1 MEYVETMGQELQTLF
16 ERWRAFDQVACDA
29 AGTPD
34 YSPTA
39 MQRQLSGLAALREQV
54 RLDTHAW
61 PLQDQVDYRIVHA
74 EMCALDFHLRV
85 LQPWA
90 RDPAFYRSLWTA
102 QSDTPD
108 HEGPTHQ
115 AMVEL
120 WAYQFPLA
128 QQDQTRLAAELST
141 IAPLLRQARENLI
154 GDARDLWLGG
164 ISTLRG
170 QLADLDALARRVD
183 GASAGLAQAVAS
195 AREATRDFIAW
206 LQEQAP
212 RKTGPSGVGKPHY
225 NWYLRHVHLLPF
237 SWDDE
242 VALHRRELARAHASL
257 RLEEHRNRH
266 LPALAAP
273 ANALEYAHRADA
285 GVTRYMQFLR
295 EHDILPMRDYLE
307 PALRAQTGSFVPEE
321 TRHFFA
327 IARHLEPMTLWTH
340 WYHWFE
346 VAQAQ
351 HEPHA
356 RPVRRAALHYN
367 LFAYR
372 SEGLATAMEEM
383 MLHAGLYDHNPR
395 AREIVWVMLAQRAAR
410 GLAALYAQANMVTMQ
425 EAQDFHVRHTPR
437 GWMRADLPLVQF
449 EQHLYLRQ
457 PGYGTSYV
465 AGKAMVEQMLGEFA
479 QQRGDTFRLSDFF
492 AGINAI
498 GIIPASLV
506 RWELTGQDD
515 GLFFSAPTQTHSGTP

>member
-1 MEYVETMGQELQTLF
+1 MDKQLHALF
-16 ERWRAFDQVACDA
+16 ERWRRLEQVPRDD

-34 YSPTA
+34 YGAAA
-39 MQRQLSGLAALREQV
+39 MRGQLSALTLLREQWQIDT
-54 RLDTHAW
+54 RLW
-61 PLQDQVDYRIVHA
+61 PLQDQVDYRIIHA

-85 LQPWA
+85 LQPWS
-90 RDPAFYRSLWTA
+90 RDPAFYRSVWPA

-115 AMVEL
+115 APVEL
-120 WAYQFPLA
+120 WACQFPLSR
-128 QQDQTRLAAELST
+128 QDQARLATELST
-141 IAPLLRQARENLI
+141 IPALLRQARENLT
-154 GDARDLWLGG
+154 GNARDLWHGG
-164 ISTLRG
+164 ITTMRG
-170 QLADLDALARRVD
+170 QVTDLDTLAQRT
-183 GASAGLAQAVAS
+183 AGTDPALAQAICS
-195 AREATRDFIAW
+195 AHAATVDFIDW
-206 LQEQAP
+206 LQQQAP
-212 RKTGPSGVGKPHY
+212 RKTGPSGMGKAKY
-225 NWYLRHVHLLPF
+225 NWYLRHVHLLPAT
-237 SWDDE
+237 WDDE

-266 LPALAAP
+266 LPHLIAP
-273 ANALEYAHRADA
+273 ANAQDYAQRANA

-295 EHDILPMRDYLE
+295 EHDILRMRDYLE

-321 TRHFFA
+321 QRHFFA

-340 WYHWFE
+340 WHHWFE

-351 HEPHA
+351 HEPHP
-356 RPVRRAALHYN
+356 RVVRRGALRYN

-383 MLHAGLYDHNPR
+383 MLHAGLYDDNPR
-395 AREIVWVMLAQRAAR
+395 AREIVWIMLAQRAAR
-410 GLAALYAQANMVTMQ
+410 GLAALYAQANLLTMQ

-437 GWMRADLPLVQF
+437 GWMRADLPLVHF

-465 AGKAMVEQMLGEFA
+465 AGKAMVEQMLAEFA
-479 QQRGDTFRLSDFF
+479 AQRGDAFRLSDFF
-492 AGINAI
+492 AGLDAI

-506 RWELTGQDD
+506 RLELTGQDD
-515 GLFFSAPTQTHSGTP
+515 GQFASAPTLSHSDTP